1 MSTRR
6 SSRSKPAAA
15 TAAEPIHVDS
25 GAATPETTTPPP
37 AGTDETLKKDQQLE
51 TSADVT
57 ATIANDSSAADTPAT
72 PADTPSA
79 APDEPEDSKE
89 DKVEEASST
98 AKKDQTN
105 EAAEQ
110 PAAVSETTKDENAEK
125 EEQPAKAEED
135 KPADAQDATA
145 TPDTAGEITAGIKRP
160 EPDAKEEA
168 EKETK
173 DYLEGAYKSPFRHGV
188 PSTEASQAPQPQE
201 SS

>member
-89 DKVEEASST
+89 DKAEEGSSST

-125 EEQPAKAEED
+125 EEQPAKSEED
-135 KPADAQDATA
+135 KPADAQDAT
-145 TPDTAGEITAGIKRP
+145 DTAGEITAGIKRP